1 MKKQVNVFDYA
12 GDICKALPK
21 GILITTKNGDFVNTM
36 TIGWGHLG
44 IEWGKP
50 IFVAYVRESR
60 YTHEMIEATNEFT
73 VNIPYGNVDKHIL
86 GYCGTKSGRDVNK
99 IQDLGLTLVD
109 SDHVAAPGIKELPI
123 TLECKVIYKQL
134 QDISAIPQN
143 IQDRYYP
150 ADAQGK
156 QDIHY
161 AYYGEIVGAYLIQD

>member
-1 MKKQVNVFDYA
+1 MKQEINAFDYA
-12 GDICKALPK
+12 GQLCQALP
-21 GILITTKNGDFVNTM
+21 GGVLLTTKRGEEVDTM
-36 TIGWGHLG
+36 TIGWGHIG
-44 IEWGKP
+44 IEWGKL

-99 IQDLGLTLVD
+99 IQDLGLTLVE
-109 SDHVAAPGIKELPI
+109 SDHVAAPGIKELPV

-134 QDISAIPQN
+134 QDISVIPQN

-156 QDIHY
+156 QDIHH

>member
-1 MKKQVNVFDYA
+1 MKQEINAFDYA
-12 GDICKALPK
+12 GQLCQALP
-21 GILITTKNGDFVNTM
+21 GGVLLTTKRGEEVDTM
-36 TIGWGHLG
+36 TIGWGHIG
-44 IEWGKP
+44 IEWSKP

-99 IQDLGLTLVD
+99 IQDLGLTLVE

-123 TLECKVIYKQL
+123 TLECKVIYKQF
-134 QDISAIPQN
+134 QDISSIPQN

-156 QDIHY
+156 QDVHY